1 MTAKTIPD
9 MLISCRKQSEHLRR
23 LARLAE
29 LREGGEILLSSDAL
43 LHSAV
48 IIESLCA
55 ASEKAVQDI
64 ARMDRSEMQ
73 LIVERDAAEETLSA
87 IYEAVTGAAPEWS
100 NVFTYMDAIDEVNEL
115 MAIREKTSHAH

>member
-23 LARLAE
+23 LARLAQ